1 MWHVV
6 TYRTYPSHALVA
18 CINYSCYMYT
28 WLVGLWFCGM
38 PESCKT
44 TGTMDVPWSGRR
56 SFRAAVLLALLAAGL
71 PPLCSAARK
80 RYSSH
85 WLVEVEGGMEMAN
98 MIANKHKLLNLG
110 PVRGKREREREKG
123 EVVRLQTRIQHYM
136 RLTNCLQAT
145 YNRSLV

>member
-1 MWHVV
+1 
-6 TYRTYPSHALVA
+6 
-18 CINYSCYMYT
+18 
-28 WLVGLWFCGM
+28 M

-110 PVRGKREREREKG
+110 PVRGKREREREG
-123 EVVRLQTRIQHYM
+123 GSCSFTDPDPALH
-136 RLTNCLQAT
+136 AT
-145 YNRSLV
+145 YKLLTSNLQQVFGIVLFELEHP